1 MQLRIDVSQDRVEA
15 AIFGQS
21 KKNFD
26 ISLDV
31 GPAQPLLP
39 LPGDRGRYRV
49 QTLLRCESPAGA
61 ATEDLG
67 WSIYRVPADGLAI
80 KDGSTA

>member
-1 MQLRIDVSQDRVEA
+1 LRIDVTQDRVEA
-15 AIFGQS
+15 TIFGQS
-21 KKNFD
+21 KKNFV
-26 ISLDV
+26 ISLEI
-31 GPAQPLLP
+31 GPAETHVP

-49 QTLLRCESPAGA
+49 QTLRRCESPAGA

-80 KDGSTA
+80 KDRSTA